1 MVQSRWDTVDVDG
14 HPMPLWVATPE
25 GNGPFPAVI
34 VNQGLGSV
42 EHVIQTLTERVAEA
56 GFVAAA
62 PVYYH
67 RQDDN
72 ILEEVKGLPPGSPER
87 VQRLFEKVK
96 KLRDNEIVD
105 DGLAALR
112 HLRSLPTVESTKAG
126 VIGFCLGG
134 RITWV
139 QAASIADFACSV
151 PFYPGGVWT
160 AWGDGP
166 TAFDLTPGIQ
176 APVCGIFG
184 SEDTNPS
191 PDDRD
196 KLDAELNRLGIPHEF
211 HTYEAAHDFQNFS
224 AARYN
229 EAAAKASWPVAMDFL
244 RKHLG

>member
-1 MVQSRWDTVDVDG
+1 MKSRWDTVKVG
-14 HPMPLWVATPE
+14 GYPMPLWVAVPDGE
-25 GNGPFPAVI
+25 GPFPAVI

-56 GFVAAA
+56 GFIAAA

-72 ILEEVKGLPPGSPER
+72 ILEEVKSLPPGSPER

-96 KLRDNEIVD
+96 KLRDNEVIA

-112 HLRSLPTVESTKAG
+112 HLQTLADVNADKSG

-134 RITWV
+134 RITWL
-139 QAASIADFACSV
+139 QASAIADFDAAV

-160 AWGDGP
+160 SWGDGP
-166 TAFDLTPGIQ
+166 NAFERTPGIKC
-176 APVCGIFG
+176 PVLGLFG

-191 PDDRD
+191 LEDRD
-196 KLDAELNRLGIPHEF
+196 KLDAELTRLGVHHEF
-211 HTYEAAHDFQNFS
+211 HTYDAGHDFQNFS
-224 AARYN
+224 ASRYN
-229 EAAAKASWPVAMDFL
+229 ETAAKLSWPVAMEFL
-244 RKHLG
+244 HRYLG